1 MEAKAILRFV
11 GIGPRKARGVVDLI
25 RGKDAQ
31 EALNILKFSTRH
43 AARIVGKV
51 LKSAVANAAQ
61 KKLGDVDQLWVSK
74 VTVDSGP
81 AMKRTQPRAKGRAFL
96 IRKRISH
103 ISLEVS
109 AREGAALKKKAKT
122 NKVAVKKD

>member
-25 RGKDAQ
+25 RGKGAE
-31 EALNILKFSTRH
+31 EALSILKFSPRH
-43 AARIVGKV
+43 AARIVAKV
-51 LKSAVANAAQ
+51 LKSAVANAIQ
-61 KKLGDVDQLWVSK
+61 KKMGAVGQLWVSK
-74 VTVDSGP
+74 AVVDSGP

-103 ISLEVS
+103 ILLEVS
-109 AREGAALKKKAKT
+109 QREDAAAKAKAR
-122 NKVAVKKD
+122 KVVGEKG

>member
-1 MEAKAILRFV
+1 MEAKAILKFV
-11 GIGPRKARGVVDLI
+11 GIGPRKARGVIDLI
-25 RGKDAQ
+25 RGKGAE
-31 EALNILKFSTRH
+31 EALSILKFSPRH
-43 AARIVGKV
+43 AARIIGKL

-61 KKLGDVDQLWVSK
+61 KKMGSADQLWVSK
-74 VTVDSGP
+74 AVVDSGP

-109 AREGAALKKKAKT
+109 QREGAATKEKSH
-122 NKVAVKKD
+122 KVAGKKG